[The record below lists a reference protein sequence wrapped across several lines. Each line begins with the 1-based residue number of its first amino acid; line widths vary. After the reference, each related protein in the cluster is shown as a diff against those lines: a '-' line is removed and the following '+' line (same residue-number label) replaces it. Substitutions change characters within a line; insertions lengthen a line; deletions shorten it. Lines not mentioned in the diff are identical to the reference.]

1 MALLKRRNSIKA
13 IFEIKIDFNDKKKYG
28 ELGKG
33 SSYYLPGFSNL
44 EKQTGYDEI
53 KNYVTDLIEND
64 LKKHLAKATDM
75 QIKDIRVTADYEGSI
90 ELVFVVLFNTFQF
103 VSGMKDF
110 YDNIRL
116 IRNHSKKY
124 INRRLDE
131 KYGSV
136 FNVNTDIE
144 YPTIDR
150 NDDLFWSLR
159 HGEFPFPFHSS
170 ERYSRRDGLFFYL
183 LFSNIIL
190 VIVLGFLIFTA
201 MKNYYGF

>member
-1 MALLKRRNSIKA
+1 
-13 IFEIKIDFNDKKKYG
+13 
-28 ELGKG
+28 
-33 SSYYLPGFSNL
+33 
-44 EKQTGYDEI
+44 
-53 KNYVTDLIEND
+53 
-64 LKKHLAKATDM
+64 M

-110 YDNIRL
+110 YDNVRL

-124 INRRLDE
+124 ISRRLDE
-131 KYGSV
+131 KYGYV
-136 FNVNTDIE
+136 FNVNSDIE

-159 HGEFPFPFHSS
+159 HGKFPFPIHSS
-170 ERYSRRDGLFFYL
+170 DGYSRRDGLFFYL

-190 VIVLGFLIFTA
+190 LIIIGFLIFTA
-201 MKNYYGF
+201 NFFGPEYFINLCYILGFGKILSFGRILNEDIKSG